1 MDDIEEQ
8 WFVAVLVL
16 RSRVGEGWQQ
26 DEPFL
31 DHQVRLLRA
40 ASAEVAYARA
50 QALGAEEEHSY
61 ENADGAV
68 VRWEFLG
75 LADLDRVNASSLV
88 DGVEV
93 YSWQRRGEGDEV
105 VQPKERLTAFYVA
118 ANASRTARDLLE

>member
-1 MDDIEEQ
+1 MDDLEEQ
-8 WFVAVLVL
+8 WFAAVLVL

-31 DHQVRLLRA
+31 DHQVRLIRA
-40 ASAEVAYARA
+40 AGAEVAYARA
-50 QALGAEEEHSY
+50 QALGVQEEHSY
-61 ENADGAV
+61 ENADGAI

-75 LADLDRVNASSLV
+75 LADLDRVNASSLA

-93 YSWQRRGEGDEV
+93 YSWWRRGEGDEA
-105 VQPKERLTAFYVA
+105 VQPKERLAAFHLA